1 MDDRIDPNASCLSL
15 QTDELNENISAQN
28 LKLESFMEPITQNLS
43 MESYME
49 PISRRSKK
57 SYNY

>member
-1 MDDRIDPNASCLSL
+1 MDDRIDSNASCLSL
-15 QTDELNENISAQN
+15 QKDELNEKISAQN
-28 LKLESFMEPITQNLS
+28 LKLESFMEKITQNLS

-49 PISRRSKK
+49 PISRWSKK